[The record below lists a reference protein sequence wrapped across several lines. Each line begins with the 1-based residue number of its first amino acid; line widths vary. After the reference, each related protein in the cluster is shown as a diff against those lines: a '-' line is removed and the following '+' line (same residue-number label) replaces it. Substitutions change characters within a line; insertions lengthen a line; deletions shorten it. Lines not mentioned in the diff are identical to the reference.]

1 MKYYK
6 FLITLLLTL
15 THTMGALAL
24 DLTLRYQQPSQTW
37 MGSLPLGNGRLGA
50 MVYGGVDKE
59 TIALSEVT
67 LWSGQ
72 PDPDCNNMLGPDR
85 LHEIRSAF
93 LNGDYKLGNEMG
105 WRSMNGHGRSFGT
118 NLPLG
123 AIVIQSVDG
132 SGASKD
138 YVRELSLDEAVARV
152 NYKNGGTT
160 FQREYLCSNPDQV
173 LAVNY
178 RASRHGAINVDI
190 SMDMLRHAIVEAHG
204 KMLDIVGDARFDKFG
219 EGGVRFRGMLS
230 ATTDAAGSV
239 TPEGNHLAIRGA
251 TQLTILFDLRTDFQN
266 LRYREQ
272 CYQTVKHAASKSFD
286 QLRRTHLNDYQ
297 PLFRRMSIDLGPNS
311 SHATNTDQMFAE
323 AHKGNSNPAFDAL
336 FFQYGR
342 YMQISSS
349 RENSPLPSNL
359 QGIWN
364 DNLACN
370 MPWTCDYHLDIN
382 IQQNYWSAN
391 IANLS
396 ETNTPL
402 FGYLALLAKYGH
414 DTARKLYGCN
424 GWVTHTINNVWGDT
438 APGSSLGWALNVT
451 AGAWLAT
458 HLWTHYE
465 FTQDKEYLRQTGY
478 PLLKET
484 AQFFVDFMVEDPR
497 TGWLLSGP
505 SISPENAFRGDDGQS
520 YSLSMMPT
528 TDLATI
534 REIYHACIE
543 ASRILGIDAD
553 FRARLERDIKR
564 LPPYR
569 VLKNGELAEWLL
581 DVGRADPSHRHAAH
595 LLALYP
601 YGHISPEAT
610 PELAQACTT
619 FLHNQTSHP
628 NWEDTEWTRGNN
640 INFYA
645 RLHQGD
651 KAYESLIGLYTGFMR
666 ENLMTVS
673 PAGVAGAESD
683 IFSFDATEAAVAG
696 ICEMLLY
703 SGATGTEAN
712 SSRYTLT
719 FLPALPSA
727 WPSGSVKGVCAR
739 GGIVADF
746 SWKNGRVTQATI
758 RASVDQTVTV
768 FVNGLTKILKLKA
781 GQATRVV

>member
-1 MKYYK
+1 MKS
-6 FLITLLLTL
+6 FRQFATVLF
-15 THTMGALAL
+15 ALAL
-24 DLTLRYQQPSQTW
+24 AKGATADDLNLRYEQPSQTW

-50 MVYGGVDKE
+50 MVYGGTQRE
-59 TIALSEVT
+59 TIALSELT

-85 LHEIRSAF
+85 LREIRSAF

-132 SGASKD
+132 PDGGATN
-138 YVRELSLDEAVARV
+138 YARELSLDEAVARV
-152 NYKNGGTT
+152 HYNSGATT
-160 FQREYLCSNPDQV
+160 FRREYLCSNPDQV
-173 LAVNY
+173 LAVRY
-178 RASRHGAINVDI
+178 QASRRGAINVDI
-190 SMDMLRHAIVEAHG
+190 AMDLLRHATVEAQPG
-204 KMLDIVGDARFDKFG
+204 MLDIVGDARFDKFG

-230 ATTDAAGSV
+230 AKTDAGGRV
-239 TPEGNHLAIRGA
+239 TPEGDHLAVRGA
-251 TQLTILFDLRTDFQN
+251 TELTIVFDLRTDFQN

-272 CYQTVKHAASKSFD
+272 CYQTVRQAASKSFD
-286 QLRRTHLNDYQ
+286 QLKNAHTRDYQ
-297 PLFRRMSIDLGPNS
+297 RLFRRMSIDLGPSS
-311 SHATNTDQMFAE
+311 SHATTTDQMFAE
-323 AHKGNSNPAFDAL
+323 AHQGLSNPAFDAL

-359 QGIWN
+359 QGVWN

-396 ETNTPL
+396 ETNTPI
-402 FGYLALLAKYGH
+402 FGYIALLAKYGH
-414 DTARKLYGCN
+414 DTARKLYGCD

-438 APGSSLGWALNVT
+438 APGGSLGWALNVT

-465 FTQDKEYLRQTGY
+465 FTQDSEYLRQTGY

-484 AQFFVDFMVEDPR
+484 AQFFVDYMVEDPR

-505 SISPENAFRGDDGQS
+505 SISPENAFRGEDGQS

-528 TDLATI
+528 CDLATI

-543 ASRILGIDAD
+543 ASRILDVDAD

-569 VLKNGELAEWLL
+569 VLSNGELAEWLL

-601 YGHISPEAT
+601 FGHITPEST
-610 PELAQACTT
+610 PELAKACAT
-619 FLHNQTSHP
+619 FLSHQESHP
-628 NWEDTEWTRGNN
+628 NWEDTEWTRGSN

-651 KAYESLIGLYTGFMR
+651 KAYESLTGLYTGFMR

-673 PAGVAGAESD
+673 PAGIAGAESD

-696 ICEMLLY
+696 ICEMLLS
-703 SGATGTEAN
+703 SGE
-712 SSRYTLT
+712 RTLH

-727 WPSGSVKGVCAR
+727 WPSGSVRGICAR
-739 GGIVADF
+739 GGIEADF
-746 SWKNGRVTQATI
+746 SWKDGRVVKAVLRSKT
-758 RASVDQTVTV
+758 DQTVTV
-768 FVNGLTKILKLKA
+768 NINGQQKTVRLTSRKSTSI
-781 GQATRVV
+781 V